1 MFYDL
6 LVQEKML
13 ALEFFNVIPLNSAK
27 VVLNYYLNKSG
38 IVMSKLLS
46 QKNSKAR
53 RPMIKYPPVYDP
65 LHFLLI
71 KS

>member
-13 ALEFFNVIPLNSAK
+13 ALEFFNVLPLNSAK

-46 QKNSKAR
+46 QKNSK
-53 RPMIKYPPVYDP
+53 VY
-65 LHFLLI
+65 
-71 KS
+71 